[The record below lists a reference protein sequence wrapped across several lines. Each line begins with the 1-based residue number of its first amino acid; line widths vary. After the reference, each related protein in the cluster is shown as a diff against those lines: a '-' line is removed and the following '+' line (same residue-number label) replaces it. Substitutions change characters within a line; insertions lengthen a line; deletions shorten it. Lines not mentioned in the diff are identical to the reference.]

1 MALNNPTWLNTT
13 VEAVRELMQKRID
26 SQSLPVEEQKEVQM
40 ALEELEVVWEEL
52 QGQST
57 LLAREYERYAAFFD
71 YAPDAYLITDTG
83 GNVRDANRAAREL
96 FLLDHDD
103 LVGHPLSRLLPES
116 ERTTYL
122 SRFVALLNQPEPR
135 PAGWSGM
142 IQPPGMEP
150 VPVRFSVRAIPL
162 KKTGFGGFCW
172 LIRPME

>member
-1 MALNNPTWLNTT
+1 MSAHNPTWLNTT

-26 SQSLPVEEQKEVQM
+26 SRSLPAEEQKEVQL

-71 YAPDAYLITDTG
+71 YAPDAYLITDMG
-83 GNVRDANRAAREL
+83 GNIRDANRAAREL

-103 LVGHPLSRLLPES
+103 LVGHPLGRFMPES
-116 ERTTYL
+116 ERTAYL
-122 SRFVALLNQPEPR
+122 SRFVTLLNQAEPR
-135 PAGWSGM
+135 PASWAGRVQS
-142 IQPPGMEP
+142 PGMEP
-150 VPVRFSVRAIPL
+150 MAVRFSVRSIPL

-172 LIRPME
+172 LIRPVE